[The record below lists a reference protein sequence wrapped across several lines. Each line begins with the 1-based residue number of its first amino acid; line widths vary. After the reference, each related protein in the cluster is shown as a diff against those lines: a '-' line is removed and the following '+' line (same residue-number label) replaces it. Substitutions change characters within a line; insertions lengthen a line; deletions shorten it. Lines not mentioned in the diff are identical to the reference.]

1 VERLV
6 IAMGLLKCETLVVG
20 QMQTNCYFLYDE
32 DTKDCLIVDPGD
44 EAEKIIG
51 FIHKKEF
58 HVKAILLTHGHFDHI
73 TAAEQVR
80 EETGVEIYASKEEQE
95 LLEDAHLN
103 ISVMV
108 RKPTTLKA
116 DRWFEDGQEVEMLG
130 QTMRCI
136 GTPGHTHGGMCYY
149 FPKAGILFSGDT
161 LFQESVGRTDF
172 PTGSISEMI
181 ASIREKL
188 LPLPDAVRVFP
199 GHGLMTTM
207 QNERMF
213 NPYAMD

>member
-1 VERLV
+1 
-6 IAMGLLKCETLVVG
+6 
-20 QMQTNCYFLYDE
+20 
-32 DTKDCLIVDPGD
+32 
-44 EAEKIIG
+44 
-51 FIHKKEF
+51 
-58 HVKAILLTHGHFDHI
+58 
-73 TAAEQVR
+73 
-80 EETGVEIYASKEEQE
+80 
-95 LLEDAHLN
+95 
-103 ISVMV
+103 
-108 RKPTTLKA
+108 
-116 DRWFEDGQEVEMLG
+116 
-130 QTMRCI
+130 
-136 GTPGHTHGGMCYY
+136 MCYY